1 MEWIY
6 DEQGRPERHK
16 DVLVATLDSRNNKVG
31 YMIMSVGRD
40 GEWLTD
46 SWFTKVIAWSEIEGF
61 EFQEGTPD
69 TPRDVLIKIM
79 VDKKI
84 GQGEKVLDDVPE
96 EEQEVG
102 YMVYGVNPATKR
114 FDSLYRVVGWSDFDY
129 LTKDANGTPLIQTLW
144 NAQKK

>member
-16 DVLVATLDSRNNKVG
+16 DVLVATLNSRNNQVG

-46 SWFTKVIAWSEIEGF
+46 SLFTKVIAWSEIEGF

-84 GQGEKVLDDVPE
+84 GQGENVLDDVPE